1 MPKVQQGDNARQ
13 LKWHQAHQNFY
24 DRRPEYE
31 PPKHRL
37 GHLLQLNPE
46 AYNTNRFSIFHE
58 LFERLRFQSTIVRV
72 AVWILEFLGVRP
84 VAFGETLSAGT
95 RLTLFSDDKRTIF
108 LPVIK
113 F

>member
-37 GHLLQLNPE
+37 GPLLQPNPE
-46 AYNTNRFSIFHE
+46 AYNTNRFFNLPRAFRAVEISINDRTHCGLGFG
-58 LFERLRFQSTIVRV
+58 I
-72 AVWILEFLGVRP
+72 LGVRP
-84 VAFGETLSAGT
+84 VAFGEALSAGT
-95 RLTLFSDDKRTIF
+95 RLTLFSDDKPTVF
-108 LPVIK
+108 LPIIK